1 MANTFKNW
9 AEQVVNR
16 LRAGEKS
23 KLFQEAI
30 DCVQEEYD
38 SPGPT
43 APRELLEW
51 MRGDEPEEAFENG
64 DSFEEYADFLV
75 AEWDL
80 YGPRGE

>member
-1 MANTFKNW
+1 MANKFEGW
-9 AEQVVNR
+9 AEQVVAR
-16 LRAGEKS
+16 LRAENG

-30 DCVQEEYD
+30 DAVQEEYD
-38 SPGPT
+38 SKAPT
-43 APRELLEW
+43 VPYEILEW

-64 DSFEEYADFLV
+64 DSPEEYADFLV